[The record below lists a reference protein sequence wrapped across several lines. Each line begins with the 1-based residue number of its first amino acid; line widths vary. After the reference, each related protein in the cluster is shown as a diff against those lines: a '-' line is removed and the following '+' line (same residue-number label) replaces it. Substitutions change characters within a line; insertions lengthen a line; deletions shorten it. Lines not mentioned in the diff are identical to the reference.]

1 MVEGLRSNIVEKR
14 PELLRLESHPDPA
27 DTASGE
33 ELRQRI
39 AGEIQ
44 RDSQR
49 INALS
54 GALGRMNAQDSYGF
68 CEQSGAPIGLAR
80 LLVLP
85 EALLCVDEQERLETR
100 GRHLRSA

>member
-1 MVEGLRSNIVEKR
+1 
-14 PELLRLESHPDPA
+14 
-27 DTASGE
+27 
-33 ELRQRI
+33 
-39 AGEIQ
+39 
-44 RDSQR
+44 
-49 INALS
+49 
-54 GALGRMNAQDSYGF
+54 MNAQDSYGF